1 MNNINKTHRIDSII
15 PCLQILN
22 DAKQI
27 NLIRLIKRIALVN
40 VVQRKQT
47 VAEVCVCVG
56 GGMGAITLNQCWIN
70 KLMPMIIKYFQNS
83 INI

>member
-40 VVQRKQT
+40 VDQRKQT
-47 VAEVCVCVG
+47 VAEVCVG
-56 GGMGAITLNQCWIN
+56 GGDGGYHSQSMLDKQVNANDH
-70 KLMPMIIKYFQNS
+70 
-83 INI
+83 